1 MSPALLASLLTPNEM
16 HIFSDYDNSILLELC

>member
-1 MSPALLASLLTPNEM
+1 MSPALLVSLLTPNEM